1 MRFGS
6 DRQRRWVHAL
16 CALAGLLLSVAALAA
31 PADSDRE
38 AAVRAAFL
46 YRLAFFVNW
55 PDPQFAPA
63 DQPLRFCILGID
75 AATVAERLSSQ
86 TRGRS
91 VHGREIHVESALQP
105 NCHIVYLQGEA
116 DPAAS
121 FPPQALLVVDSLA
134 ALRQR
139 GALALISEP
148 QPGGEVRLAFV
159 SLRERLHN
167 TPFNLSAKLLQLVRF
182 DEVGP

>member
-1 MRFGS
+1 MRLGF
-6 DRQRRWVHAL
+6 DRQRRLLHAGYV
-16 CALAGLLLSVAALAA
+16 ALVLLLSAAAA
-31 PADSDRE
+31 AAAADSDRE

-63 DQPLRFCILGID
+63 DQPLRFCILGD
-75 AATVAERLSSQ
+75 DVATVAERLASQ
-86 TRGRS
+86 TSGRR
-91 VHGREIHVESALQP
+91 VHGREINVAGALQAD
-105 NCHIVYLQGEA
+105 CHIVYLQGEP
-116 DPAAS
+116 DPALA

-139 GALALISEP
+139 GALALVSEP